1 MNGRRFIGSLGAAF
15 LSFIGLSGCRQNI
28 AANSVENTILVA
40 YFSHTGNTLK
50 IANQIH
56 DRVGGDIFEIKTV
69 NPYPDDFKECL
80 EQAEVEFKNNVRP
93 QLQTMVENMDSYNI
107 VFLGFP
113 YWIGT
118 MPMALYT
125 FLEDYDFSNKT
136 IIPFCTY
143 NKSGMGRIPS
153 YIRRLCRR
161 STVLDGLAIQ
171 RLNVDTDQGEVS
183 TWLRGMGF
191 VG

>member
-1 MNGRRFIGSLGAAF
+1 MNRRKFFSSLRAGL
-15 LSFIGLSGCRQNI
+15 LSIGLAGGGRTYTM
-28 AANSVENTILVA
+28 NSDDVILVA
-40 YFSHTGNTLK
+40 YFSHTGNTRK
-50 IANQIH
+50 IANLIH
-56 DRVGGDIFEIKTV
+56 KRVPSDIFEIKTV
-69 NPYPDDFKECL
+69 NPYPDDFNECL
-80 EQAEVEFKNNVRP
+80 EQAKVEFKNNVRP
-93 QLQTMVENMDSYNI
+93 QLEARVENIDAYNV

-125 FLEDYDFSNKT
+125 FLEGHDFSNKT

-161 STVLDGLAIQ
+161 STVLDGIAVP
-171 RLNVDTDQGEVS
+171 RLNVDTEQGEVS